1 MIQSVKR
8 LRLYKSATKSCWTLQ
23 KRGNA
28 QQMFCSARQH
38 LRQHLEQADRKG
50 VNADEMTEIFLGLVA
65 CVLAF
70 VVGMATQRTNLCVVL
85 AGHDLVERRDARR
98 FAGFF
103 MCGLAALALLAAAH
117 LAGLFDINR
126 LKAYRVTDAALI
138 GGAVFGLGAVI
149 NGGCS
154 FGAMTALARGSL
166 RMFTVLPAMVAGAML
181 VRSLSPGAMPVADGS
196 SLMTRTGAPLSLT
209 LVATILLLLLLMV
222 VLKPQFQP
230 PRPGIWPPA
239 LALLLIGVI
248 NALMLPLVPDW
259 SFSPMLVDAARGD
272 FARAPLRL
280 ILFAAFLG
288 GALFAAW
295 RDSRLRWRRPRLL
308 GLVRSGIGGLAM
320 GAGAVM
326 VPGGNDALLL
336 QGIPA
341 LSPHALPAYLAML
354 GTVVI
359 LVLLLNRLN
368 QHLQPTSA

>member
-1 MIQSVKR
+1 MSEI
-8 LRLYKSATKSCWTLQ
+8 LQ
-23 KRGNA
+23 A
-28 QQMFCSARQH
+28 
-38 LRQHLEQADRKG
+38 
-50 VNADEMTEIFLGLVA
+50 LVA

-85 AGHDLVERRDARR
+85 AGQDLVERRDARR
-98 FAGFF
+98 LAGFL
-103 MCGLAALALLAAAH
+103 MCGLAALVLLAGAQ
-117 LAGLFDINR
+117 LVGIFTVDR
-126 LKAYRVTDAALI
+126 LTAYQVTAAALI

-154 FGAMTALARGSL
+154 FGAMAALTRGSL
-166 RMFTVLPAMVAGAML
+166 RMFLVLPAMIAGADL
-181 VRSLSPGAMPVADGS
+181 VRSLSPGVMPVADGS
-196 SLMTRTGAPLSLT
+196 SLLTRTGAPVFLILGVS
-209 LVATILLLLLLMV
+209 ILLLLLLMLL
-222 VLKPQFQP
+222 LKSQFRP

-239 LALLLIGVI
+239 VALLLIGVM

-280 ILFAAFLG
+280 ILFAAFLCG
-288 GALFAAW
+288 GLFAAW
-295 RDSRLRWRRPRLL
+295 HDGRLRWRRPQVL
-308 GLVRSGIGGLAM
+308 GLVRSGVGGLAM

-354 GTVVI
+354 GTVVA
-359 LVLLLNRLN
+359 LVLLLHCLN
-368 QHLQPTSA
+368 QRLWRAPS

>member
-1 MIQSVKR
+1 MITY
-8 LRLYKSATKSCWTLQ
+8 LLA
-23 KRGNA
+23 
-28 QQMFCSARQH
+28 
-38 LRQHLEQADRKG
+38 
-50 VNADEMTEIFLGLVA
+50 LVA
-65 CVLAF
+65 CVPAF

-85 AGHDLVERRDARR
+85 AGHDLVERGDARR

-103 MCGLAALALLAAAH
+103 LCGLAALALLAAAH
-117 LAGLFDINR
+117 LAGLYDINR
-126 LKAYRVTDAALI
+126 LTAYRVTESALI

-154 FGAMTALARGSL
+154 FGAMAALARGSL
-166 RMFTVLPAMVAGAML
+166 RMVLVLPAMVAGAM
-181 VRSLSPGAMPVADGS
+181 VVISLSPGAMPVAAGS
-196 SLMTRTGAPLSLT
+196 SLMARTGAPLSLI
-209 LVATILLLLLLMV
+209 LGVSILLLLLLVV
-222 VLKPQFQP
+222 VLKAQLIP

-239 LALLLIGVI
+239 VALLLIGI
-248 NALMLPLVPDW
+248 MNALMLPLVPDW
-259 SFSPMLVDAARGD
+259 SFSPMLVDAAHGD
-272 FARAPLRL
+272 FARGPLRL
-280 ILFAAFLG
+280 VLFAAFLG

-295 RDSRLRWRRPRLL
+295 RDKRLRWRRPRLL
-308 GLVRSGIGGLAM
+308 GLVRSGFGGLAM